1 MARLL
6 AMTLDLRPNRRDQPK
21 ITMAEEP
28 RSGAGSG
35 EGAPGKA
42 RGKASAGGKR
52 ASAGG
57 K

>member
-6 AMTLDLRPNRRDQPK
+6 AMTLDLWPNRRDQPK

-35 EGAPGKA
+35 EGAPGESEGESE
-42 RGKASAGGKR
+42 RGRKR